1 MRIYCSLCHEFSII
15 DIYWTSKSVWCNF
28 QDDKYVIKMSKNESF
43 QSKKNLWGRQSCP
56 QVVFQMNE
64 TKSNKAL
71 PYPSTIRGCT
81 LICIVIHVFSLHFLF
96 SHLLNQFLCSAV
108 AEPQIQIFEQP
119 KQRGMRFRYKC
130 EGRSAGSIPGE
141 NSSDNNR
148 TYPSV
153 QVGHR
158 KVYISLLLYLSYQP
172 ELPRLADPLV

>member
-1 MRIYCSLCHEFSII
+1 MRL
-15 DIYWTSKSVWCNF
+15 K
-28 QDDKYVIKMSKNESF
+28 KKMYEVYHS
-43 QSKKNLWGRQSCP
+43 
-56 QVVFQMNE
+56 
-64 TKSNKAL
+64 
-71 PYPSTIRGCT
+71 STIRGCT
-81 LICIVIHVFSLHFLF
+81 LICIVIHVFTLHFLF
-96 SHLLNQFLCSAV
+96 SHPLNQFLCSAV

-158 KVYISLLLYLSYQP
+158 KMLTPEPEFIFHCCYIYRINQSCHAYLI
-172 ELPRLADPLV
+172 R

>member
-1 MRIYCSLCHEFSII
+1 MSSL
-15 DIYWTSKSVWCNF
+15 
-28 QDDKYVIKMSKNESF
+28 
-43 QSKKNLWGRQSCP
+43 
-56 QVVFQMNE
+56 VFQMNE

-71 PYPSTIRGCT
+71 PCSSTIRGCT
-81 LICIVIHVFSLHFLF
+81 LISVVIHVFSLHFLF
-96 SHLLNQFLCSAV
+96 SHPLNQFLCSAV

-153 QVGHR
+153 QVLQSQFIFHYC
-158 KVYISLLLYLSYQP
+158 YIPQS
-172 ELPRLADPLV
+172 LADPLV

>member
-1 MRIYCSLCHEFSII
+1 
-15 DIYWTSKSVWCNF
+15 
-28 QDDKYVIKMSKNESF
+28 MSSSGLENERKKK
-43 QSKKNLWGRQSCP
+43 QSS
-56 QVVFQMNE
+56 
-64 TKSNKAL
+64 SAL
-71 PYPSTIRGCT
+71 FVPTIRGCT

-96 SHLLNQFLCSAV
+96 SHPSNHQLLCSAV

-158 KVYISLLLYLSYQP
+158 KLDRKTP
-172 ELPRLADPLV
+172 ETRVHI